1 VPTETTTAASP
12 RSEASSNSTHG
23 LLVRDIKRARAP
35 PVEAAT
41 TITASTDSDSHVL
54 EEVHRLRAEVG
65 LLRARVAERAWDD
78 ELPAYDAGA
87 PPPR

>member
-1 VPTETTTAASP
+1 
-12 RSEASSNSTHG
+12 
-23 LLVRDIKRARAP
+23 VRDIKRARAP

-41 TITASTDSDSHVL
+41 TSTASTDSHVL
-54 EEVHRLRAEVG
+54 KEVHRLRVEVG
-65 LLRARVAERAWDD
+65 LLRAREAERAWDD